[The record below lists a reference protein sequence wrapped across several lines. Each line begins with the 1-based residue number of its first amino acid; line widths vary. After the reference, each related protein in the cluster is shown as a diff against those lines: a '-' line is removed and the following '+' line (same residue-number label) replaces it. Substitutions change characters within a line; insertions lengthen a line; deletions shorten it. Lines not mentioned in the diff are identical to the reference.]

1 MDRLVPEIADK
12 IVSPIRKKGGKF
24 PRNFQF
30 AKVLSIE
37 KVNKIFLRI
46 ILKCEDLVNYNDK
59 SMHFRLILP
68 PKGIKP
74 KWPSVAANGST
85 KWPVGAHTLHKPV
98 YTARF
103 VKYKENTIITDVFM
117 HEGGRTT
124 KWAKEVSQG
133 DTERNRIAIVGPV
146 GNGLLASNKVLIA
159 SDETGF
165 PAAARILENLTPM
178 VEGELIFETQ
188 DGSAL
193 YPFECPQLMRIRW
206 LSRDKGENL
215 KDETIKAISDNHGA
229 KIWFAGEKE
238 QANLVREEAR
248 NAGWGKEG
256 LRISGFWSTKNSI

>member
-1 MDRLVPEIADK
+1 M
-12 IVSPIRKKGGKF
+12 
-24 PRNFQF
+24 
-30 AKVLSIE
+30 
-37 KVNKIFLRI
+37 
-46 ILKCEDLVNYNDK
+46 
-59 SMHFRLILP
+59 
-68 PKGIKP
+68 
-74 KWPSVAANGST
+74 
-85 KWPVGAHTLHKPV
+85 
-98 YTARF
+98 
-103 VKYKENTIITDVFM
+103 
-117 HEGGRTT
+117 
-124 KWAKEVSQG
+124 
-133 DTERNRIAIVGPV
+133 
-146 GNGLLASNKVLIA
+146 LASNKVLIA

-248 NAGWGKEG
+248 NVLVGDMNLHHICELPLRKAFDFFNTLNLEG
-256 LRISGFWSTKNSI
+256 NKAQVANKLVNEINIQQEFDLISMEQQKLTKIWQN